1 MNRVR
6 LKGVINNIRFSHKI
20 GDVEYN
26 KADLIVRRKD
36 GKEDIIT
43 LEFKK
48 FSNPYTEGQE
58 IECIGNVRSYSKK
71 LPDGKNKVEIF
82 VFTYFDK
89 PTEPDYDYTENAE
102 AILDNNRVV
111 FDGRICKID
120 EIRTTK
126 DGKQNI
132 HFVVANNII
141 TKNNT
146 QKLNSYIPCIAW
158 GNTAKELSK
167 AAVNDVISIKGE
179 IHSREYKKYI
189 SDTDVEIRVAH
200 EVVAIDFKYT
210 VD

>member
-48 FSNPYTEGQE
+48 FSNSYTEGQE
-58 IECIGNVRSYSKK
+58 VECVGNVRSYSKK

-89 PTEPDYDYTENAE
+89 PNEDDYDYNENME
-102 AILDNNRVV
+102 AILDNNRVI

-120 EIRTTK
+120 DIRTLK

-132 HFVVANNII
+132 HFVLANNII
-141 TKNNT
+141 TKGNS

-167 AAVNDVISIKGE
+167 AAVNDVISLKGE

-200 EVVAIDFKYT
+200 EVVALDFKYI